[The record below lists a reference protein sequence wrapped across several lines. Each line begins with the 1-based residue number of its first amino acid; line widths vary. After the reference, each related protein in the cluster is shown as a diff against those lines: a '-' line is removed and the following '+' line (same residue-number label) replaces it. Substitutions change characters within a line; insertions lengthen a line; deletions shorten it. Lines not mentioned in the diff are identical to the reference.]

1 MSSSDMRMSESGLSL
16 MFELNLSGSFISFCS
31 GLSLK
36 LELNLPGPF
45 ISFCFRLSLK
55 LELNLRGSFIS
66 FCLLIGDS
74 VRTFFK
80 YMLLLLLLLSGKMFW
95 NNGLVA
101 N

>member
-16 MFELNLSGSFISFCS
+16 KFGLNLLDSFISFCS

-36 LELNLPGPF
+36 LELNL
-45 ISFCFRLSLK
+45 L
-55 LELNLRGSFIS
+55 GSFIS

-80 YMLLLLLLLSGKMFW
+80 YMLLLLLLLSEKMFS

>member
-16 MFELNLSGSFISFCS
+16 MFELNLPGSFISFCS

-36 LELNLPGPF
+36 LELNLLGA
-45 ISFCFRLSLK
+45 
-55 LELNLRGSFIS
+55 FIS

-80 YMLLLLLLLSGKMFW
+80 YVLLLLLLLSGKMFW